1 VQAYAFAARLFHA
14 RNNHL
19 ELFAIRCDNPKVF
32 STARPA
38 GRPGL
43 FRVRA
48 YSGADESET
57 ARFEFMPGTA
67 VRRVNRTGKRTAL
80 GGKRR
85 GDEVEL
91 KLRPFEIGTLEVE
104 RRS

>member
-1 VQAYAFAARLFHA
+1 M
-14 RNNHL
+14 
-19 ELFAIRCDNPKVF
+19 RCDNPNVLF

-67 VRRVNRTGKRTAL
+67 VRRVNRTGRRMAL

-91 KLRPFEIGTLEVE
+91 KLRPFEIVTLEVE